1 MVEKNQD
8 RVRIDGRC
16 FINEDAKY
24 NYIARLKWIH
34 LSTLIVQYRV
44 VYEHCK
50 LVEKLL
56 YTYQSIL
63 SACDS
68 ENSGLVCV
76 SQKVHIDIEETHKG
90 QSVKK
95 VIETQCKRCQDLK
108 ENSRKAQ
115 NIIFDCLKKFDAQK
129 WWNSSELLTELL
141 NNVPKLNWTNLI
153 YLIAFEK
160 FLYECIKLDITAICN
175 NQKNAKRG
183 EAKRIQTYW
192 QIFSL
197 PYNKE
202 DFKAAKE
209 EKDVIG
215 CFLNLQEVVDNFFTL
230 YFSRDLSRVTGLK
243 DIYYKL
249 LDKKAGCSARNK
261 GNGLN
266 IDHLF
271 KFFKQAGYEEDR
283 LKIPT
288 YEKFMLPAI
297 LAVADQELFER
308 IFPAPN
314 PEEEIS
320 VIQQNKI
327 FQKVWDYTPE
337 QDAFMYALLNS
348 PCEWP
353 VGAEPL
359 DEIMMEGALQTLYP
373 PTAFTNEK
381 DVSDEDEE
389 CYAQEEEE
397 NKEVVMALLNHVYTQ
412 YPELKE
418 HMEEIAQEYPELK
431 VRLGL

>member
-1 MVEKNQD
+1 MIEKQKNGLLFD
-8 RVRIDGRC
+8 NRC
-16 FINEDAKY
+16 FLNADSKC

-34 LSTLIVQYRV
+34 LSALIVQYRV

-76 SQKVHIDIEETHKG
+76 SQEVHIDIEEKHKG
-90 QSVKK
+90 ESVKK
-95 VIETQCKRCQDLK
+95 VIETQCKQCQDLK
-108 ENSRKAQ
+108 GDSRKAQ
-115 NIIFDCLKKFDAQK
+115 NVIFDCLKNFDAQK
-129 WWNSSELLTELL
+129 WWNSSELL
-141 NNVPKLNWTNLI
+141 NNAPKVNWTNLI
-153 YLIAFEK
+153 YLVAFEK

-175 NQKNAKRG
+175 DQKTAKRE

-192 QIFSL
+192 QIFSEQ
-197 PYNKE
+197 YTKE
-202 DFKAAKE
+202 DFEVEKE
-209 EKDVIG
+209 TNDIML
-215 CFLNLQEVVDNFFTL
+215 CFLQLQENIDTFFTL
-230 YFSRDLSRVTGLK
+230 YFPRDLSRITGQN
-243 DIYYKL
+243 DIYSRL
-249 LDKKAGCSARNK
+249 LNKETDCSARNK

-266 IDHLF
+266 IDCLF
-271 KFFKQAGYEEDR
+271 EFFEQAGYEEDR

-288 YEKFMLPAI
+288 YEEFMLPAI
-297 LAVADQELFER
+297 LSVADQELFER
-308 IFPAPN
+308 MFPVTN

-337 QDAFMYALLNS
+337 RDAFIYALLNS

-431 VRLGL
+431 ERLGL